1 MGLLSTL
8 RNSKQP
14 TQPRPIAMAPM
25 NAGNIA
31 QQAFETLAK
40 ECQGSNVVITSAKQ
54 AMGNDYCN
62 PYGPSTEIELTIRIA
77 DQDSAYRF
85 IDAIRGYMGAVNT
98 IGSYWSND
106 NNDNDYDDYSIPSD
120 VLQELAK
127 NANQDAHYVSSFSEN

>member
-1 MGLLSTL
+1 MGIFNTL
-8 RNSKQP
+8 RNSKFS
-14 TQPRPIAMAPM
+14 PIAMAPM
-25 NAGNIA
+25 NAGNTA

-40 ECQGSNVVITSAKQ
+40 ECQGGNVVITSAKQ

-85 IDAIRGYMGAVNT
+85 IDAIKGYMGAVNT

-106 NNDNDYDDYSIPSD
+106 NNDNDYDDYSIPSE

>member
-8 RNSKQP
+8 RNKP

-85 IDAIRGYMGAVNT
+85 MDGIRGYIGAVNT

-106 NNDNDYDDYSIPSD
+106 NNDNDYDDYSIPSE